1 MVIVFKTPFFIYPY
15 LQHIYIKMNIKK
27 IIREE
32 FGDLGWMEDV
42 EPTFKNTDFKFNGK
56 EYWVDLSTLHPNE
69 RHEIF
74 LYLIKYTN
82 LSKDSHQFDGA
93 DVKNNILDLTFNGIV
108 IHCGGEDEDY
118 VPFEGHICFMRET
131 FNDDEYTHNSEYIDG
146 REVIN
151 YARLLKKDGDTV
163 NESEDLDW
171 ADLLDIK
178 GSYDVDVHLDYIDA
192 WDDFIVPFIESG
204 VSELEGYINSN
215 DYDGTIEISVY
226 NDSFKNP
233 NRVPLPMIGLRLNI
247 EVNSEYDEDKD
258 DFLIKWWVD
267 DGYQG
272 IMTDS
277 GEYYTNQTKDRYG
290 PIKDHIKKYLT
301 KTI

>member
-1 MVIVFKTPFFIYPY
+1 
-15 LQHIYIKMNIKK
+15 MNIKK

-32 FGDLGWMEDV
+32 MGDLGWLEDV

-56 EYWVDLSTLHPNE
+56 EYWVDLSTLHINE
-69 RHEIF
+69 RDEIL
-74 LYLIKYTN
+74 LYLIKYTD
-82 LSKDSHQFDGA
+82 LSITASKY
-93 DVKNNILDLTFNGIV
+93 DLQKIRDLKFNGIV
-108 IHCGGEDEDY
+108 IHCGDEDVDY
-118 VPFEGHICFMRET
+118 VPVEGSICFMSQT
-131 FNDDEYTHNSEYIDG
+131 FSDDEFNHNSEYIDG
-146 REVIN
+146 REVLN
-151 YARLLKKDGDTV
+151 YARLLEKDGDTV

-171 ADLLDIK
+171 ASLLDIK

-233 NRVPLPMIGLRLNI
+233 NRVPLPTIGLRLNI

-301 KTI
+301 KTKFLYKGRNG

>member
-1 MVIVFKTPFFIYPY
+1 M
-15 LQHIYIKMNIKK
+15 
-27 IIREE
+27 
-32 FGDLGWMEDV
+32 G
-42 EPTFKNTDFKFNGK
+42 
-56 EYWVDLSTLHPNE
+56 
-69 RHEIF
+69 
-74 LYLIKYTN
+74 
-82 LSKDSHQFDGA
+82 
-93 DVKNNILDLTFNGIV
+93 
-108 IHCGGEDEDY
+108 
-118 VPFEGHICFMRET
+118 
-131 FNDDEYTHNSEYIDG
+131 
-146 REVIN
+146 
-151 YARLLKKDGDTV
+151 
-163 NESEDLDW
+163 DLDW
-171 ADLLDIK
+171 ASLLDIK